1 MGTFIILDALIQD
14 SPFLLVNIYS
24 PTKPCEQIQFFDKI
38 ACLIEEKM
46 SQSDYQIILGG
57 DFNVTF
63 EPNLDCSGGKP
74 SVKNSVKSLEDII
87 SKYDLTDIWRVRNP
101 TKKRFTWR
109 QKNPLIQRRLDFWLI
124 SDSLQDDTN
133 KADIIT
139 AIKTDH
145 SAITLDID
153 RISDTSHGP
162 SFWKFNNSLLDDE
175 VYLRLIT
182 DRIPFRLTEISY
194 NQNVRVQWDWIK
206 YNIRKETVQYSKVKA
221 KERRER
227 VIMIENKLKLA
238 EEKVAEIPTIANQN
252 ELENLKIEYEK
263 EYEYITRGA
272 ITRSRAS
279 WYEKGENNKYFLN
292 LERNNKKKSTIRKV
306 EFADGNITTNPKK
319 IMDELYSFYQT
330 FTARQINRKSTS
342 LVLSWIPKVYQDY
355 LQKCNSFVKV
365 NCLLPSVIILLST
378 FQNNKTPGND
388 GLTIE
393 FYRSFWPVLGEML
406 VKSLNYSYK
415 HGELSSSQRE
425 AVIVLI
431 EKKDRDR
438 RQIKNWRP
446 ISLINVDVK
455 IGTKAIAKRLE
466 KVLPEI
472 IHHNQNAYVKGRTI
486 FDAVRTIDD
495 IISLTASKDISS
507 LLVAIDFEKAIDS
520 VNWNYHKKTLE
531 KFNFGPSFIAWIT
544 TFYSDI
550 SSSVMNNGFA
560 TQPFKL
566 SRGVRQGD
574 PLSPY
579 LFILVLETLAVNIRN
594 DIKIGGIKIDNQE
607 LKLVIF
613 ADDLTVFLK
622 DKESFYQLSNTS
634 HIFGVLSGL
643 KMNKQKTSYESR
655 FFESHCRGFKC
666 GTHP

>member
-1 MGTFIILDALIQD
+1 M
-14 SPFLLVNIYS
+14 
-24 PTKPCEQIQFFDKI
+24 
-38 ACLIEEKM
+38 
-46 SQSDYQIILGG
+46 
-57 DFNVTF
+57 
-63 EPNLDCSGGKP
+63 DCSGGKP

-425 AVIVLI
+425 AVIFLI